1 MTTSAL
7 KRITEVDTSSAF
19 EAGIAEGS
27 TPVVLRGAARD
38 WSCVRAAT
46 AGRDTLLA
54 WLRDRDRGQ
63 AVYAILGRPEI
74 EGRFGFDSDT
84 RQVNYAARQSPL
96 SSVLDR
102 LGDAEAGG
110 FAIAIQAA
118 PAREV
123 LHHWDEENPN
133 PWLPPAAEPTFWISM
148 ASRVAPHSDVHDNVA
163 VVVGGRRRF
172 TLFPPEQIANL
183 YLGPLLASPGGV
195 PTSSV
200 NIWNPDLEKHPR
212 YATAAKSATVSTLHP
227 GDAIYIPA
235 LWWHAVES
243 LEALNMLVN
252 FWFGEEKQLPVSL
265 PDTLTH
271 AILAFSA
278 LPEHKRQ
285 RWQQYFRHLVFR
297 LDDDPAKHLPEDLED
312 LLTGLGSEKE
322 AALLDSIGKRML
334 SANR

>member
-1 MTTSAL
+1 
-7 KRITEVDTSSAF
+7 
-19 EAGIAEGS
+19 
-27 TPVVLRGAARD
+27 
-38 WSCVRAAT
+38 
-46 AGRDTLLA
+46 LLA
-54 WLRDRDRGQ
+54 WLRERDGGQ

-74 EGRFGFDSDT
+74 EGRFGFDGDT

-96 SSVLDR
+96 TAVLDR
-102 LGDAEAGG
+102 FADAAAGG

-133 PWLPPAAEPTFWISM
+133 PWLPPSAEPTFWISM

-172 TLFPPEQIANL
+172 TLFPPEQIENL

-200 NIWNPDLEKHPR
+200 NIWNPDLEAHPR
-212 YATAAKSATVSTLHP
+212 YAAAAASATASTLHP
-227 GDAIYIPA
+227 GDAIFIPA

-243 LEALNMLVN
+243 LDALNMLVN
-252 FWFGEEKQLPVSL
+252 FWFGEEKQLCASL
-265 PDTLTH
+265 PDALTY

-278 LPEHKRQ
+278 LPKHKRE
-285 RWQQYFRHLVFR
+285 RWQVYFQHLVFR
-297 LDDDPAKHLPEDLED
+297 LNGDPATHLPEDLED
-312 LLTGLGSEKE
+312 LLTGLASDKE
-322 AALLDSIGKRML
+322 IALLGSIGRRLLGGKP
-334 SANR
+334 